1 MSRARRLLWIA
12 GIPARTVLLGAIAVY
27 RFTLS
32 GWLGGR
38 CRFYPSCSQYAADAI
53 RVHGAIR
60 GSAMAT
66 WRVLR
71 CNPFGAGGV
80 EYVPAGHHGEP
91 HGRRVPEMY
100 DEVIRVSE
108 TSEHPDAHTT
118 VEMKARA

>member
-12 GIPARTVLLGAIAVY
+12 GIPVRTVLLGAIAVY
-27 RFTLS
+27 RLTLS

-53 RVHGAIR
+53 RVHGAVR

-80 EYVPAGHHGEP
+80 EHVPATHHGPDE
-91 HGRRVPEMY
+91 RAVY
-100 DEVIRVSE
+100 DEVIRTPAVSE
-108 TSEHPDAHTT
+108 RADARTI
-118 VEMKARA
+118 VEMKART